1 MPRFFLEVSYMGTQ
15 YSGFQVQLNANT
27 VQAEVEKAMEILL
40 KKRTELTG
48 SSRTDAGVH
57 ALQNFFHFDCD
68 AELSAVIT
76 DKRRFL
82 YNMNA
87 LLPSDIAVKEI
98 IPVSNEAHCRFDALS
113 RKYDYY
119 IARSKDPFLYGRS
132 YFFPYKL
139 DIEKL
144 QEAAVII
151 KEYTDFTS
159 FSKRNTQVKTFQCR
173 IDESSWIVNDKYYL
187 YTVTANRF
195 LRGMV
200 RGLTATMLKVGRGR
214 ITIAEYRD
222 IIESRDCTKA
232 SFAVPAEGLFLVSV
246 NFSETLQL

>member
-1 MPRFFLEVSYMGTQ
+1 MGTQ

-27 VQAEVEKAMEILL
+27 VQAEIEKAMETLL

-57 ALQNFFHFDCD
+57 AVQNFFHFDID
-68 AELSAVIT
+68 AELSVVIT

-87 LLPSDIAVKEI
+87 LLPSDIAVKDI

-119 IARSKDPFLYGRS
+119 IARSKDPFLNGRS

-159 FSKRNTQVKTFQCR
+159 FSKRNTQVKTFLCR

-200 RGLTATMLKVGRGR
+200 RGLTGTMLKVGRGR
-214 ITIAEYRD
+214 ITIAEFRD

-246 NFSETLQL
+246 NFSESLQL